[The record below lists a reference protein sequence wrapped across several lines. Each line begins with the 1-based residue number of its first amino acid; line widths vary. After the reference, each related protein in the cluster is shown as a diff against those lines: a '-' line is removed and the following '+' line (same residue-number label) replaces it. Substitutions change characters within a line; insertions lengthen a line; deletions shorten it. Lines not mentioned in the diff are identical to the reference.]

1 MAYQFKPFEKAVGTF
16 VVLSGAT
23 VLLASLLVI
32 NERND
37 VFSSKKGIYYA
48 HYNSGNDVKP
58 KMDVLY
64 NGFKIGKTDQLEFLP
79 DDRVKVR
86 IKVDAEY
93 TNRVKA
99 DSVAHIMPSIMG
111 GASIVITKGRPT
123 SPPHEV
129 LATILSSD
137 EPEGRQMER
146 EVGGKVIPPAMPDRI
161 VGNIMGL
168 TDILQNENGPVVKLL
183 DSLTDILRQNIDP
196 QSTLGR
202 MLGAIRKI
210 LEDSAYMVAQIKA
223 GEGSIGALI
232 EDKAFYNRLQSIMRS
247 VDELSKSSTVLVR
260 NLSTMPLLNGDNT
273 RNPTSR
279 TIDGNERADGYAR
292 TPVPSGTPASTGTNK

>member
-1 MAYQFKPFEKAVGTF
+1 MAYQFKPFEKAVGSF

-23 VLLASLLVI
+23 ILLATVLILQ
-32 NERND
+32 NRGAL
-37 VFSSKKGIYYA
+37 FSSKKGIYYA

-58 KMDVLY
+58 KMDILY
-64 NGFKIGKTDQLEFLP
+64 NGFKIGTTDNLEFLP

-86 IKVDAEY
+86 LKIDPDY

-123 SPPHEV
+123 SPPHD
-129 LATILSSD
+129 LMANILSSD

-146 EVGGKVIPPAMPDRI
+146 EVGGKVMPPAMPDRI
-161 VGNIMGL
+161 IGSLMGLIDVLSRENGPIMGL
-168 TDILQNENGPVVKLL
+168 LATLNDLL
-183 DSLTDILRQNIDP
+183 EQKIDP
-196 QSTLGR
+196 QSNLGR
-202 MLGAIRKI
+202 MLVAVRKI
-210 LEDSAYMVAQIKA
+210 LEDSAVMIGQIKQ
-223 GEGSIGALI
+223 GEGSIGALL

-247 VDELSKSSTVLVR
+247 VDDLTKSSTVLVR

-279 TIDGNERADGYAR
+279 TIDGNERADGYSRAN
-292 TPVPSGTPASTGTNK
+292 TPAVATGTNR